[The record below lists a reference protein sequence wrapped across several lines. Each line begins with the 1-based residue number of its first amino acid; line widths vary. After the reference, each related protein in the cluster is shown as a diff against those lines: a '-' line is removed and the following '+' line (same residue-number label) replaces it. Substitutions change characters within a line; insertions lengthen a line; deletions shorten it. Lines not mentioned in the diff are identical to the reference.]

1 MLSFRQYL
9 VEYDFDPNIRGMSPT
24 EMGLPTGTGP
34 VRPSISKVGEDAD
47 RELMPI
53 IQRLAGEGKLSNI
66 GINSDSEI
74 PKPSEMPL
82 KRLHRLS
89 VAAGEHL
96 DGLDQAVW
104 NIHTHKLVAHHPKEN
119 LRGQLY
125 QIFWL
130 LQDKYKDEK
139 EEINLIQFLFF
150 IFTFISFINIT

>member
-1 MLSFRQYL
+1 MLSFIQYL

-53 IQRLAGEGKLSNI
+53 IQRLANEGRLSNI
-66 GINSDSEI
+66 GIETDSEI
-74 PKPSEMPL
+74 PIPSEMSL
-82 KRLHRLS
+82 KKLHRLS

-104 NIHTHKLVAHHPKEN
+104 NIHIHKLVAHHPKANFTLQN
-119 LRGQLY
+119 LGGTGEPDEFRGTPALTN
-125 QIFWL
+125 L
-130 LQDKYKDEK
+130 LIASRRLERRK
-139 EEINLIQFLFF
+139 EGK
-150 IFTFISFINIT
+150 

>member
-53 IQRLAGEGKLSNI
+53 IQRLASEGKLSNI

-104 NIHTHKLVAHHPKEN
+104 NIHTHKLVAHHPKAN
-119 LRGQLY
+119 LTAQNLGGVAGEFEGTALSNLLAASRQL
-125 QIFWL
+125 QRR
-130 LQDKYKDEK
+130 K
-139 EEINLIQFLFF
+139 EGK
-150 IFTFISFINIT
+150 